1 MSPEPGR
8 NYSLGALATLLV
20 ISLLNPSQLLQT
32 RPVCRSNCLR
42 MYLIRPSLSLSL
54 SRLSFSKTQS
64 CRDATP
70 KSAKWPQQPHQPM
83 LASDWPN
90 RPLTG
95 TSATSQQSPKI
106 ASRASSNIN
115 AQSGWRPSLVGWRPS
130 QVGWR
135 PSLVGWT
142 PLLVGWRPSLVGG
155 RPLLLG
161 WRPSL
166 YSRLEAIP
174 SRLEAIASRRE
185 ASAIRLE
192 AIASRRETLGIIYMY
207 SFYQCTTSQEASA
220 QALETIPNCRMRSS
234 LPPHRASTKS
244 IQKVAEWASISG

>member
-1 MSPEPGR
+1 MLVTRARAKLQPWGPSH
-8 NYSLGALATLLV
+8 SLGNLPAKPFAAAAN
-20 ISLLNPSQLLQT
+20 SACLQ
-32 RPVCRSNCLR
+32 VKLS
-42 MYLIRPSLSLSL
+42 SHVSHSAFSLSL

-130 QVGWR
+130 LVGGRPLLLGWK
-135 PSLVGWT
+135 PSLI
-142 PLLVGWRPSLVGG
+142 GWRPSLVGG
-155 RPLLLG
+155 RP
-161 WRPSL
+161 R
-166 YSRLEAIP
+166 
-174 SRLEAIASRRE
+174 
-185 ASAIRLE
+185 
-192 AIASRRETLGIIYMY
+192 
-207 SFYQCTTSQEASA
+207 Q
-220 QALETIPNCRMRSS
+220 
-234 LPPHRASTKS
+234 
-244 IQKVAEWASISG
+244 